1 VNGGIVFIKEINHAS
16 PCEGHEDIF
25 WGEGKLPRVP
35 DDIEDAMSNGSSDGG
50 GDNEGRAEGSSLIPQ
65 VLGEVLLIGDGF
77 GNKDKVEVEGRVWV
91 TGIDKVG
98 NVLVA
103 HEEPPDVVNGG
114 GEGVSLETG
123 GRHGE
128 RGVELRKAGWLVA
141 SVRRLSED
149 FTADVSSFYNFEES
163 RRHSSSCF
171 LVPTFRQSIPSILPN
186 TDSFC
191 LVSYD
196 L

>member
-1 VNGGIVFIKEINHAS
+1 VKGWV
-16 PCEGHEDIF
+16 
-25 WGEGKLPRVP
+25 RVAGV
-35 DDIEDAMSNGSSDGG
+35 DE
-50 GDNEGRAEGSSLIPQ
+50 
-65 VLGEVLLIGDGF
+65 
-77 GNKDKVEVEGRVWV
+77 
-91 TGIDKVG
+91 VG

-103 HEEPPDVVNGG
+103 HEEPPDVVDSGG
-114 GEGVSLETG
+114 KGVGLETG

-128 RGVELRKAGWLVA
+128 GGVELRKAGWLVV

-171 LVPTFRQSIPSILPN
+171 LVPMFRQSTPSILPN
-186 TDSFC
+186 IDSFC
-191 LVSYD
+191 LASCD